1 MPERKM
7 SLEKLLSSHPELRQ
21 RVESLIDIIY
31 DTRGELDR
39 ADDAEERVVGE
50 LRQLGQEIMEN
61 WAKEK
66 EAQKVSELQTNKD
79 EKVIKHGKKS
89 PLVHDLWR
97 SRAVGTLFFSRGKTA
112 AFLFPWGTDKEQ
124 ELFLVAAT
132 TDYGFRS
139 RCCFWED

>member
-7 SLEKLLSSHPELRQ
+7 SLEELLSSHPELIQ

-31 DTRGELDR
+31 DPRGELDR

-61 WAKEK
+61 WAKKK

-79 EKVIKHGKKS
+79 EKVKKHGKKS
-89 PLVHDLWR
+89 PLVHDFWR
-97 SRAVGTLFFSRGKTA
+97 SRAV
-112 AFLFPWGTDKEQ
+112 
-124 ELFLVAAT
+124 
-132 TDYGFRS
+132 
-139 RCCFWED
+139 